1 MYFLIENDYLLKINE
16 IIFGIKSTILW
27 KETIV
32 SHKEFL
38 KTKLKSYRDVAT
50 DFHDKEMPNLGYNH
64 TCLPVTNIYSVF
76 KKDENYYLQAFLREY
91 KYQIHWKSEK
101 VIRNINDDLEIS
113 SDSEEE
119 CSSFNKCL
127 KRFHKHERKICTL
140 KLLPFLEY
148 PYVLS
153 YLYPL
158 GYLRD

>member
-1 MYFLIENDYLLKINE
+1 MYFFIENDYLLKINE

-27 KETIV
+27 KEIIV

-64 TCLPVTNIYSVF
+64 TCLPVTKIYSVF

-91 KYQIHWKSEK
+91 KYIEK
-101 VIRNINDDLEIS
+101 VKKGIRHINDDLEIS

-127 KRFHKHERKICTL
+127 KRSHKHERKICTL
-140 KLLPFLEY
+140 
-148 PYVLS
+148 
-153 YLYPL
+153 
-158 GYLRD
+158 